1 MLKPFV
7 PGWLVRLFVLLALF
21 VHGPSLVY
29 AQQSSAGTLVVTS
42 RLVVLDVRVVDRKGH
57 FVPGLDQT
65 QFEVLEGKTPQTIRN
80 FEGPEAHAMP
90 AGASPVNSTADLEKM
105 GNIPVNVLVIDELNT
120 PFADTARARD
130 ALRHFL
136 ESQPAKLPVPT
147 LFLGVGNSRVAVLHD
162 FTQNRDEL
170 LASMKS
176 HKTDVDLIAL
186 TNQLNGGTMRAQQGF
201 AKTLGALAQ
210 VASSLRGLSGH
221 KNVIWVGS
229 GFDQAFDLTQ
239 ASDSDAQEIAD
250 ALKLVTQRMMSSRIS
265 LSTLDPVGVD
275 ATDQVEDLDAEAQ
288 VGQGTMLLDMNQDAS
303 FDTLAETTGGT
314 VVHGRNDLE
323 RLIAQDAADADDYY
337 TLAYVPTSASNDPQ
351 EFRQIRVVMRDP
363 NLRAITRTGYYPAGA
378 TEAPVTP
385 AQPKTQTREFKFDLM
400 SSATSRMVYTGL
412 HVFAQPIAEGYNV
425 QVQASDLQWKTQD
438 DGNRISEFSLVGVA
452 FNTKDKVVTQV
463 AKEFKERVK
472 GTDNTN
478 GTRVGVKVAL
488 SFPPS
493 ATRVRFVVRDAT
505 TGNLGSLDI
514 PLHP

>member
-7 PGWLVRLFVLLALF
+7 ARWLVRC
-21 VHGPSLVY
+21 SLPFAFLTLESPRTL
-29 AQQSSAGTLVVTS
+29 AQQSSAGTIVVTS

-57 FVPGLDQT
+57 FVLGLDHT

-80 FEGPEAHAMP
+80 FEGPEAHAAP
-90 AGASPVNSTADLEKM
+90 ANAPPVNSTADLEKM

-136 ESQPAKLPVPT
+136 EGQPARLPVPT
-147 LFLGVGNSRVAVLHD
+147 LFLGVGNSRLAVLHD
-162 FTQNRDEL
+162 FTQNRDDL
-170 LASMKS
+170 LASLKS
-176 HKTDVDLIAL
+176 HQTDVDLIAL

-210 VASSLRGLSGH
+210 VASSLRGLPGH

-239 ASDSDAQEIAD
+239 ASDSDAQTIAD
-250 ALKLVTQRMMSSRIS
+250 ALKLVTQRMMNSRIS

-275 ATDQVEDLDAEAQ
+275 ASNQVEDLDAEAQ
-288 VGQGTMLLDMNQDAS
+288 VGQGTLLMDLNQDAS
-303 FDTLAETTGGT
+303 FDNLAETTGGT
-314 VVHGRNDLE
+314 VVHGRNDLD
-323 RLIAQDAADADDYY
+323 RLIAHDAAEADDYY
-337 TLAYVPTSASNDPQ
+337 TLTYVPSSASNSPQ
-351 EFRQIRVVMRDP
+351 EFRQISVVMRDP
-363 NLRAITRTGYYPAGA
+363 NLRAITRTGYYPAGV

-385 AQPKTQTREFKFDLM
+385 DKPKTQTREFKFDLM

-412 HVFAQPIAEGYNV
+412 HVSAQPIAEGYNV
-425 QVQASDLQWKTQD
+425 QVEANDVQWKTQD
-438 DGNRISEFSLVGVA
+438 DGNRISEFSVVGLA
-452 FNTKDKVVTQV
+452 FNAKDKVVAQV
-463 AKEFKERVK
+463 AKEFTERLK
-472 GTDNTN
+472 QSDNTN
-478 GTRVGVKVAL
+478 GTRVGAKVAL
-488 SFPPS
+488 SIPSS
-493 ATRVRFVVRDAT
+493 ATRVRFVVRDAS